1 MSPYQ
6 EMIAGILANQTEE
19 HRQRLRIFVRQLPTY
34 RQTTGR
40 LARSDEDGGRSYCCL
55 GVAYEEALKAGLP
68 IDRTDL
74 AETLDGKSSW
84 HYSDREG
91 DTSNTALI
99 SSVAQFYGFKVGLAP
114 SNNPLLSLPPT
125 IGPQQCAGVSPHVP
139 GQERRVNAT
148 SANDVFKLTLAQI
161 AECFEYTY
169 LRADWEAR
177 QAGSSVD
184 VGDGDVAAS

>member
-1 MSPYQ
+1 MDPYQ

-19 HRQRLRIFVRQLPTY
+19 HRQRLRILVRQLPTY

-40 LARSDEDGGRSYCCL
+40 LARSDEDVGRSYCCL
-55 GVAYEEALKAGLP
+55 GVACEEAWKAGLP
-68 IDRTDL
+68 ISRTERAD
-74 AETLDGKSSW
+74 ASSSGRSW

-91 DTSNTALI
+91 ETSSTALI
-99 SSVAQFYGFKVGLAP
+99 GSVAQFYGFRVYLAP
-114 SNNPLLSLPPT
+114 FNNPLLFLPPT
-125 IGPQQCAGVSPHVP
+125 IGPQQCAAVSPHVP
-139 GQERRVNAT
+139 GQERHVNAT